1 MHRYRRLMATFVSA
15 SEGSSRYRTGITEV
29 DPQESLA
36 EVPLFGVLSA
46 AELEELL
53 SASTSH
59 RVVRQQVVYCEG
71 EKLTHLYLVQT
82 GSIKLVRHSEE
93 GKELIVA
100 LARPGECFGALAE
113 PLESRTLAQA
123 LEDSTILVVPLSAVR
138 QTLAQN
144 PRFATGLL
152 VQAVK
157 RHQDAETAATRLAFE
172 TVRQRLAHLLL
183 EVSDPQS
190 GQLATPLNQT
200 EIANLIGSSRETVCS
215 ILNQFRRQGLLDIN
229 RGRLRIVDRALLTGA
244 P

>member
-1 MHRYRRLMATFVSA
+1 MATFVGA
-15 SEGSSRYRTGITEV
+15 SEGSSRYRTERTEV
-29 DPQESLA
+29 DPQGSLA
-36 EVPLFGVLSA
+36 DITLFGVLSVD
-46 AELEELL
+46 ELEELL
-53 SASTSH
+53 AASTSR
-59 RVVRQQVVYCEG
+59 RVARRQVVYCEG
-71 EKLTHLYLVQT
+71 ETLTHLYLAQT

-123 LEDSTILVVPLSAVR
+123 LEDSIILVVPLAAVR
-138 QTLAQN
+138 HALARN

-152 VQAVK
+152 VQALK

-172 TVRQRLAHLLL
+172 TVPQRLAHLLL
-183 EVSDPQS
+183 EVSDPRS

-215 ILNQFRRQGLLDIN
+215 ILNQFRRQGLLDID

-244 P
+244 K